1 MDVNNVQ
8 FRSGYANVCWLGLF
22 LACKGSGEDSKS
34 VSWRLKGSCET
45 QYIQR
50 ILSALGKGE
59 AQGWWCLNGST
70 LRLSLPLDLNSCS
83 SVSFKLQAGCGDAS
97 LFCHLVPWVMMD
109 VGQWQQQLLEQL
121 CWAWYIYILAIHTS
135 PLSSSGYV
143 VRLKAL
149 RSSWLWVAVP
159 LLYERSRC
167 SHPQTG
173 APAAQRSSSWRADT
187 AGWRRCRRSGSRC
200 SFHLLCSKDLMR
212 KSIQMHPI
220 CFFRPQRFT
229 QCILVI
235 NSLFKETTF

>member
-1 MDVNNVQ
+1 M
-8 FRSGYANVCWLGLF
+8 
-22 LACKGSGEDSKS
+22 
-34 VSWRLKGSCET
+34 
-45 QYIQR
+45 QR

-59 AQGWWCLNGST
+59 AQGWWWLNGST
-70 LRLSLPLDLNSCS
+70 LHKSLPLALNSCS

-121 CWAWYIYILAIHTS
+121 CWAWYIYILAIYTS

-143 VRLKAL
+143 VRPKAL
-149 RSSWLWVAVP
+149 WSSWLWVAVP

-187 AGWRRCRRSGSRC
+187 GSRSGSRC
-200 SFHLLCSKDLMR
+200 RFHLLCCKHLMR
-212 KSIQMHPI
+212 KNMQMHPI
-220 CFFRPQRFT
+220 CLLDLNVSHNAF
-229 QCILVI
+229 
-235 NSLFKETTF
+235 